1 MSDVTTG
8 SMSETKT
15 TQSFVVFRAKN
26 NNTYNRKKESKL
38 LFHISYKIDIIRSF
52 TTRTLCGLVLYVD
65 WNTPFE
71 LVTLNEMTKAIFFI
85 EESKKK
91 GNVTRDITSLMCQS
105 CLANVSSHLLT
116 KKDRERAL
124 STTPI
129 EKNIEEEEE
138 EEEEK
143 EPEEEEQSQQHHH
156 QRQQQDRLATTP
168 RLGVK

>member
-1 MSDVTTG
+1 MSDVTT
-8 SMSETKT
+8 SSTSETKT

-26 NNTYNRKKESKL
+26 DNTYNRKKESKL

-85 EESKKK
+85 EESKKN
-91 GNVTRDITSLMCQS
+91 GSVTRDITSLMCQP
-105 CLANVSSHLLT
+105 CLANVLSHLVT
-116 KKDRERAL
+116 KEDRERVL
-124 STTPI
+124 FNTPI

-138 EEEEK
+138 EEK
-143 EPEEEEQSQQHHH
+143 EPEEPEEGQEEEEQSQ
-156 QRQQQDRLATTP
+156 
-168 RLGVK
+168 